1 MNTYNVSVEL
11 DQLANAIDCAERE
24 WQRRLDRSNAENTQL
39 RTALLD
45 LLGTCGH
52 HVEDT
57 LDRDDAPAE
66 YLAIDNAR
74 TALSVLVRKP

>member
-1 MNTYNVSVEL
+1 MTDVEMIAKL
-11 DQLANAIDCAERE
+11 EQLADMVKVRERD
-24 WQRRLDRSNAENTQL
+24 WQRRLDRANAENAQL
-39 RTALLD
+39 RTALID